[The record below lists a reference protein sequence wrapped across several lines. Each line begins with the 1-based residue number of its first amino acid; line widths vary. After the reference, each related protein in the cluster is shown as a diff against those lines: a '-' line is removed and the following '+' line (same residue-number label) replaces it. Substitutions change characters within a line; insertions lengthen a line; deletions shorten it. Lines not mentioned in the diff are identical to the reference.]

1 MVGTIPLYFEIT
13 MSRFVP
19 SIVLLIPLF
28 LLQACGP
35 LTIRD
40 AATKTHVPI
49 GSGSLELHREV
60 RFPRERTR
68 VFFQDG
74 ELVPTLNEFKP
85 HCQLEIG
92 PLRDEVQ
99 TVRPDRF
106 EISRIS
112 TRIDP
117 VVMLQPVRLAAVGMR
132 VGAFSGDGGV
142 TRQTQVFLFRL
153 HSERQPQVRQFNC
166 GGAFEDPGLA
176 QWPTLQDIAR
186 ALGDYATL
194 HLE

>member
-1 MVGTIPLYFEIT
+1 MN
-13 MSRFVP
+13 R
-19 SIVLLIPLF
+19 LLLLCLLLP
-28 LLQACGP
+28 LQACTP

-40 AATKTHVPI
+40 ADTNAYVPMQA
-49 GSGSLELHREV
+49 GSLELHREV
-60 RFPRERTR
+60 QFPRERTR

-74 ELVPTLNEFKP
+74 APVPVINEFKP

-99 TVRPDRF
+99 RVQPDHF
-106 EISRIS
+106 EVTRIA

-117 VVMLQPVRLAAVGMR
+117 VVMTQPVRLAALGMGI
-132 VGAFSGDGGV
+132 GASFGGMDGGV

-153 HSERQPQVRQFNC
+153 HSERQPQVRQLNC

-186 ALGDYATL
+186 SLGDHATL
-194 HLE
+194 RLE

>member
-1 MVGTIPLYFEIT
+1 MP
-13 MSRFVP
+13 RFVT
-19 SIVLLIPLF
+19 SIVLLVPLF

-40 AATKTHVPI
+40 SATNTYVPI

-60 RFPRERTR
+60 SFPRERTR

-74 ELVPTLNEFKP
+74 EILSSINEFKP
-85 HCQLEIG
+85 HCQLEIN

-99 TVRPDRF
+99 TVQPDRF
-106 EISRIS
+106 EITRIS

-117 VVMLQPVRLAAVGMR
+117 VVMMQPVRLAAVGMG
-132 VGAFSGDGGV
+132 VGAFFGGVDGGV
-142 TRQTQVFLFRL
+142 TRHTQVFLFRL
-153 HSERQPQVRQFNC
+153 HSERQPEVRQLNC
-166 GGAFEDPGLA
+166 GGAFDDPGLA
-176 QWPTLQDIAR
+176 EWPTLQDIAR

-194 HLE
+194 RFD